1 MLKPVYLM
9 VSAVLLLSGCK
20 NSKKSTDSG
29 FKPAINQYLH
39 THEQACIWLGQP
51 FPIDISKTHEDFT
64 QGIPHQLATLEKAGL
79 VHSVETITTSRDIL
93 GGDTQRNVRW
103 YEPTEAGKPYL
114 RQVRAVLTQSAGFCY
129 GTKTVD
135 SIINFTKPANSE
147 SAVLTQ
153 VTYTY
158 KITDLAPWAVRTDIQ
173 REFGDIPTVVA
184 GISKQTESI
193 GLQLTEKGWVFP
205 DR

>member
-1 MLKPVYLM
+1 MLKSVYLM

-20 NSKKSTDSG
+20 NSNESTEAEFKS
-29 FKPAINQYLH
+29 AINQYLQ

-51 FPIDISKTHEDFT
+51 FPIDISRTHEDFT
-64 QGIPHQLATLEKAGL
+64 EGMPHQLATLEKAGL
-79 VHSVETITTSRDIL
+79 VRSVETITTSRGIL
-93 GGDTQRNVRW
+93 GGDTQRNVRR
-103 YEPTEAGKPYL
+103 YEPTDIGKPYL
-114 RQVRAVLTQSAGFCY
+114 HQVRAVLTQSAGFCY

-135 SIINFTKPANSE
+135 SIINFTKPADSG

-158 KITDLAPWAVRTDIQ
+158 KIADLAPWAIRTDIQ
-173 REFGDIPTVVA
+173 REFGDVRTAVA
-184 GISKQTESI
+184 GISKETESI
-193 GLQLTEKGWVFP
+193 GLQLTEKGWAFP